1 MDTETGGR
9 KNGVVCCERALTS
22 YAVMMKHRYKYFRWT
37 KRTAWLTFTYVV
49 AVPAFVGYW
58 GYQFE
63 VRWSRDS

>member
-1 MDTETGGR
+1 
-9 KNGVVCCERALTS
+9 
-22 YAVMMKHRYKYFRWT
+22 MMKHRYKYFRWT

-63 VRWSRDS
+63 VRGPLKSSRCVPVGSGILTIR